1 MLTSNSAQHFA
12 LMWFEVLG
20 MCYCYTIGINF
31 QRSVSLFLARINL
44 WGSLAV
50 GKGRVAVEKGGSLKS
65 HF

>member
-1 MLTSNSAQHFA
+1 
-12 LMWFEVLG
+12 

-50 GKGRVAVEKGGSLKS
+50 GRGRVAVEKGGSLKS